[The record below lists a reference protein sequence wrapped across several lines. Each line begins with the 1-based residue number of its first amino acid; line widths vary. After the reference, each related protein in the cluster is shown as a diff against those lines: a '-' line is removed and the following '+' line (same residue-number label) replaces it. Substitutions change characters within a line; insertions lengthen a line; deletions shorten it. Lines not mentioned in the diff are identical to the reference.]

1 MDTVIEILLSFGFNF
16 LVVIAIIRGIYYPK
30 TKDKDYI
37 FTFLA
42 FNTVIFFVLR
52 LLSSINLS
60 VGLGFGLFAIFSV
73 LRYRTDPIPI
83 REMTYLFVIIALPVM
98 NSILTSENG
107 FEILLIPNLLI
118 ILVLYALEQGWGFQF
133 VARKTI
139 TYERIELIQPEKRQ
153 LLIEDLRNRTGLPIT
168 GFEIGSIDF
177 LRDTAK
183 IDIFYTENGVN
194 K

>member
-16 LVVIAIIRGIYYPK
+16 LVVIAIVRGIYYPK

-42 FNTVIFFVLR
+42 FNTIIFFVLR

-98 NSILTSENG
+98 NSILTSGNG
-107 FEILLIPNLLI
+107 FELLLLANLLI
-118 ILVLYALEQGWGFQF
+118 ILVLYAIEQGWGFQF
-133 VARKTI
+133 VTHKTI
-139 TYERIELIQPEKRQ
+139 IYEKIELIQPENHQ
-153 LLIEDLRNRTGLPIT
+153 LLLEDLRQRTGLPIT
-168 GFEIGSIDF
+168 GYEIGSIDF

-183 IDIFYTENGVN
+183 IDIFYTQNGAN
-194 K
+194 Q

>member
-16 LVVIAIIRGIYYPK
+16 LVVITIVRGIYYPK
-30 TKDKDYI
+30 TKDKEYI

-107 FEILLIPNLLI
+107 FSLLWVANLLI
-118 ILVLYALEQGWGFQF
+118 ILVLYALEQSWGFQF
-133 VARKTI
+133 VTRKTI
-139 TYERIELIQPEKRQ
+139 TYERIEFIQPENHS
-153 LLIEDLRNRTGLPIT
+153 LLLDDLRQRTGLPIT

-183 IDIFYTENGVN
+183 IDIFYTENGAN
-194 K
+194 Q

>member
-16 LVVIAIIRGIYYPK
+16 LVVITIVRGIYYPK

-107 FEILLIPNLLI
+107 FSLLWVATLLI
-118 ILVLYALEQGWGFQF
+118 ILVLYALEQSWGFQF
-133 VARKTI
+133 VTRKTI
-139 TYERIELIQPEKRQ
+139 TYERIEFIQPENHS
-153 LLIEDLRNRTGLPIT
+153 LLLDDLRQRTGLPIT

-183 IDIFYTENGVN
+183 IDIFYTENGAN
-194 K
+194 Q